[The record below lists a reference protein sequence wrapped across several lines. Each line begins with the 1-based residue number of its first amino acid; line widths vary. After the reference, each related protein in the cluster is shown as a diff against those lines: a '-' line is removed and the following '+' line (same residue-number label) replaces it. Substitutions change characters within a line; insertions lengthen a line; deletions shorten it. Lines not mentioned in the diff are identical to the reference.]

1 MYKNI
6 IIRLVV
12 SIALLSMVFLFLL
25 ASINNIQFSYSILLL
40 VLLYIFFVFL
50 LLSMNLSKVDVV
62 FNSITKILSI
72 TSYDDKEVELDKID
86 DFKILEE
93 KINSYIKKINNLEN
107 VRSQFL
113 ADISHELK
121 TPIFLL
127 KGYVETIEG
136 DVDSKTRDKFINKIK
151 SQTDKIENILEDLI
165 HISMIES
172 NDITLKLDKVE
183 IQSII
188 HDLDDNF
195 TSIIEKRGDKF
206 ILPTAKNIFIHVD
219 KNKFLLA
226 LENIIK
232 NAIFYSD
239 SGDII
244 FTVKKQFDNSIR
256 IGITDHGIGIP
267 KEEQSKIFQ
276 RFYRTDESRS
286 RNTGGT
292 GLGLAIVK
300 HICRAHNINLSI
312 NSEEGVGSTFYLD
325 IPFS

>member
-1 MYKNI
+1 MYNNI
-6 IIRLVV
+6 IIKLTV
-12 SIALLSMVFLFLL
+12 SISLLSMAFLFLL
-25 ASINNIQFSYSILLL
+25 VNFNDFKFSYYILLL
-40 VLLYIFFVFL
+40 LYPIVLFFL
-50 LLSMNLSKVDVV
+50 LSASLPKVDVV
-62 FNSITKILSI
+62 FDSISKIFSIVSNS
-72 TSYDDKEVELDKID
+72 KEINPNEIGD
-86 DFKILEE
+86 LEFLE
-93 KINSYIKKINNLEN
+93 KKINSYVEKINNLEM
-107 VRSQFL
+107 VRSQFI

-136 DVDSKTRDKFINKIK
+136 EVDSKTRGEFIKKIK
-151 SQTDKIENILEDLI
+151 IQMDKVENILEDLI

-172 NDITLKLDKVE
+172 NDIKLKLEKVE
-183 IQSII
+183 MQSII
-188 HDLDDNF
+188 EDLDNRF
-195 TSIIEKRGDKF
+195 APILEKRGDKF
-206 ILPTAKNIFIHVD
+206 ILPDAKNIFVD
-219 KNKFLLA
+219 IDKTKFLLA

-244 FTVKKQFDNSIR
+244 FTVKKQFDSSIR

-267 KEEQSKIFQ
+267 QDEQSKILQ

-300 HICRAHNINLSI
+300 HICKAHNINLSI

>member
-1 MYKNI
+1 MYNNI
-6 IIRLVV
+6 IIKLTV
-12 SIALLSMVFLFLL
+12 SIFLLSMAFLFLL
-25 ASINNIQFSYSILLL
+25 VNFNDLKFSYYILLL
-40 VLLYIFFVFL
+40 LYPIILFFL
-50 LLSMNLSKVDVV
+50 LSTSLSKVDVV
-62 FNSITKILSI
+62 FDSISKIFSI
-72 TSYDDKEVELDKID
+72 VSDSKEINPDEIGDLE
-86 DFKILEE
+86 FLEE
-93 KINSYIKKINNLEN
+93 KVNSYVEKINNLEM
-107 VRSQFL
+107 VRSQFI

-136 DVDSKTRDKFINKIK
+136 EVDSKTRDEFIKKIK
-151 SQTDKIENILEDLI
+151 IQMDKVENILEDLI

-172 NDITLKLDKVE
+172 NDIKLKLEKVE
-183 IQSII
+183 MQSII
-188 HDLDDNF
+188 DDLDNRF
-195 TSIIEKRGDKF
+195 TPIVEKRGDKF
-206 ILPTAKNIFIHVD
+206 ILPDAKNIFVDVD
-219 KNKFLLA
+219 KTKFLLA

-267 KEEQSKIFQ
+267 QDEQSKILQ

-300 HICRAHNINLSI
+300 HICKAHNIKLSI
-312 NSEEGVGSTFYLD
+312 NSQDRVGSTFYLD
-325 IPFS
+325 IPQL

>member
-1 MYKNI
+1 MYNNI
-6 IIRLVV
+6 IIKLTV
-12 SIALLSMVFLFLL
+12 SISLLSMAFLFLL
-25 ASINNIQFSYSILLL
+25 VNFNDFKFSYYILLL
-40 VLLYIFFVFL
+40 LYPIVLFFL
-50 LLSMNLSKVDVV
+50 LSISLSKVDIV
-62 FNSITKILSI
+62 FDSISKIFSI
-72 TSYDDKEVELDKID
+72 VSDSKEINPNEIGD
-86 DFKILEE
+86 LEFLE
-93 KINSYIKKINNLEN
+93 KKINSYVEKINNLEM
-107 VRSQFL
+107 VRSQFI

-136 DVDSKTRDKFINKIK
+136 EVDSKTRGEFIKKIK
-151 SQTDKIENILEDLI
+151 IQMDKVENILEDLI

-172 NDITLKLDKVE
+172 NDIKLKLEKVE

-188 HDLDDNF
+188 DDLDNRF
-195 TSIIEKRGDKF
+195 TPIVEKRGDKF
-206 ILPTAKNIFIHVD
+206 ILPDAKNIFVD
-219 KNKFLLA
+219 IDKTKFLLA

-267 KEEQSKIFQ
+267 QDEQSKILQ

-300 HICRAHNINLSI
+300 HICKAHNIKLSI
-312 NSEEGVGSTFYLD
+312 NSQDRVGSTFYLD
-325 IPFS
+325 IPQL

>member
-1 MYKNI
+1 MYNNI
-6 IIRLVV
+6 IIKLTV
-12 SIALLSMVFLFLL
+12 SISLLSMAFLFLL
-25 ASINNIQFSYSILLL
+25 VSINDIQFSYSILLL
-40 VLLYIFFVFL
+40 LLLYLIFVFL

-62 FNSITKILSI
+62 FDSISKIFSIVSNS
-72 TSYDDKEVELDKID
+72 KEINPNEIGD
-86 DFKILEE
+86 LEFLE
-93 KINSYIKKINNLEN
+93 KKINSYVEKINNLEM
-107 VRSQFL
+107 VRSQFI

-136 DVDSKTRDKFINKIK
+136 EIDPKTREEFIKKIK
-151 SQTDKIENILEDLI
+151 IQMDKVENILEDLI

-172 NDITLKLDKVE
+172 NDIKLKLEKVE
-183 IQSII
+183 MQSII
-188 HDLDDNF
+188 DDLDNRF
-195 TSIIEKRGDKF
+195 TPIVEKRGDKF
-206 ILPTAKNIFIHVD
+206 ILPDAKNIFVD
-219 KNKFLLA
+219 IDKTKFLLA

-267 KEEQSKIFQ
+267 QDEQSKILQ

-300 HICRAHNINLSI
+300 HICKAHNIKLSI
-312 NSEEGVGSTFYLD
+312 NSQDRVGSTFYLD
-325 IPFS
+325 IPQL

>member
-1 MYKNI
+1 MYNNI
-6 IIRLVV
+6 TIKLTA
-12 SIALLSMVFLFLL
+12 SIFLLSMAFLFLL
-25 ASINNIQFSYSILLL
+25 VNFNDLKFSYYILLL
-40 VLLYIFFVFL
+40 LYPIILFFL
-50 LLSMNLSKVDVV
+50 LSTSLSKVDVV
-62 FNSITKILSI
+62 FDSISKIFSI
-72 TSYDDKEVELDKID
+72 VSDSKEINPNEIGD
-86 DFKILEE
+86 LEFLE
-93 KINSYIKKINNLEN
+93 QKVNSYVEKINNLEM
-107 VRSQFL
+107 VRSQFI

-136 DVDSKTRDKFINKIK
+136 EVDSKTRDKFIKKIK
-151 SQTDKIENILEDLI
+151 IQMDKVENILEDLI

-172 NDITLKLDKVE
+172 NDITLKLEKVE

-188 HDLDDNF
+188 DNLDNRF
-195 TSIIEKRGDKF
+195 TPILEKRGDKL
-206 ILPTAKNIFIHVD
+206 ILPNAKNIFIHID
-219 KNKFLLA
+219 NNKFLLA

-256 IGITDHGIGIP
+256 IGITDHGMGISQD
-267 KEEQSKIFQ
+267 EQSKIFQ

-300 HICRAHNINLSI
+300 HICNAHNIKLSI
-312 NSEEGVGSTFYLD
+312 KSEEGTGSTFYLD
-325 IPFS
+325 IPSS

>member
-1 MYKNI
+1 MYNNI
-6 IIRLVV
+6 IIKLTV
-12 SIALLSMVFLFLL
+12 SIFLLSMAFLFLL
-25 ASINNIQFSYSILLL
+25 VNFNDLKFSYYILLL
-40 VLLYIFFVFL
+40 LYPIILFFL
-50 LLSMNLSKVDVV
+50 LSTSLSKVDVV
-62 FNSITKILSI
+62 FDSISKIFSI
-72 TSYDDKEVELDKID
+72 VSDSKEINPNEIGD
-86 DFKILEE
+86 LEFLE
-93 KINSYIKKINNLEN
+93 QKVNSYVEKINNLEM
-107 VRSQFL
+107 VRSQFI

-136 DVDSKTRDKFINKIK
+136 EVDSKTRDKFIKKIK
-151 SQTDKIENILEDLI
+151 IQMDKVENILEDLI

-172 NDITLKLDKVE
+172 NDITLKLEKVE

-188 HDLDDNF
+188 DNLDNRF
-195 TSIIEKRGDKF
+195 ASILEKRGDKL
-206 ILPTAKNIFIHVD
+206 ILPNAKNIFIHID
-219 KNKFLLA
+219 NNKFLLA

-256 IGITDHGIGIP
+256 IGITDHGMGISQD
-267 KEEQSKIFQ
+267 EQSKIFQ

-300 HICRAHNINLSI
+300 HICNAHSIKLSI
-312 NSEEGVGSTFYLD
+312 KSEQGTGSTFYLD
-325 IPFS
+325 IPSS

>member
-1 MYKNI
+1 MYNNI
-6 IIRLVV
+6 TIKLTA
-12 SIALLSMVFLFLL
+12 SIFLLSMAFLFLL
-25 ASINNIQFSYSILLL
+25 VNFNDLKFSYYILLL
-40 VLLYIFFVFL
+40 LYPIILFFL
-50 LLSMNLSKVDVV
+50 LSTSLSKVDVV
-62 FNSITKILSI
+62 FDSISKIFSI
-72 TSYDDKEVELDKID
+72 VSDSKEINPNEIGD
-86 DFKILEE
+86 LEFLE
-93 KINSYIKKINNLEN
+93 QKVNSYVEKINNLEM
-107 VRSQFL
+107 VRSQFI

-136 DVDSKTRDKFINKIK
+136 EVDSKTRDKFIKKIK
-151 SQTDKIENILEDLI
+151 IQMDKVENILEDLI

-172 NDITLKLDKVE
+172 NDITLKLEKVE

-188 HDLDDNF
+188 DNLDNRF
-195 TSIIEKRGDKF
+195 ASILQKRGDKL
-206 ILPTAKNIFIHVD
+206 ILPNAKNIFIHID
-219 KNKFLLA
+219 NNKFLLA

-292 GLGLAIVK
+292 GLGLAIVN
-300 HICRAHNINLSI
+300 HICNAHNIKLSI
-312 NSEEGVGSTFYLD
+312 KSEDGTGSTFYLD
-325 IPFS
+325 IPQS